1 MKNIDYKKIF
11 QLAEKYS
18 PLYKW
23 YMNTKVWEPQDIIK
37 EVKSDNCIYKDDD
50 YIYCIIDNN
59 KYKLKDQKEFI
70 TFLKSINLIKSK
82 LYIK

>member
-37 EVKSDNCIYKDDD
+37 EVKSDNCIYKGR
-50 YIYCIIDNN
+50 
-59 KYKLKDQKEFI
+59 
-70 TFLKSINLIKSK
+70 
-82 LYIK
+82 